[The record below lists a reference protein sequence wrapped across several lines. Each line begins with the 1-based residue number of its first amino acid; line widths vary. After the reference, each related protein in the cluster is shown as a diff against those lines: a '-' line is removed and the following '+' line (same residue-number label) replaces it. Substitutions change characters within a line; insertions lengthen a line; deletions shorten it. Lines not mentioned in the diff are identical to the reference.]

1 MFIRMVHVKIRSGL
15 LQQVETLYRD
25 RIIPGLHTVKG
36 CRFAGLLQSAHHPEY
51 CISLTMWNSDQ
62 DAKGYQDSGL
72 YTRLL
77 EETKPFLAE
86 STETTVRLSE
96 DLKLEYVP
104 VPEEPIIHAHPVEA
118 TTDTDVESID
128 GRSDIH
134 VRIVLL
140 KIRPGK
146 HDDFRKRYVEH
157 TIPTLRKV
165 KGCRHVYLTGQDD
178 DPDVVASVTTWDSRQ
193 DAENYE
199 KSGLYDQLIDSQKEY
214 LSALYEWKRHREG
227 RGKAE
232 VATSED
238 VVVELYNVVTSKSF
252 S

>member
-1 MFIRMVHVKIRSGL
+1 MVHVKTKPGL
-15 LQQVETLYRD
+15 QRQVETLYRD
-25 RIIPGLHTVKG
+25 RIIPGLGTVRG

-51 CISLTMWNSDQ
+51 CISLTMWVSEKEAQ
-62 DAKGYQDSGL
+62 AYHRSGL
-72 YTRLL
+72 YAELL
-77 EETKPFLAE
+77 EATRPFLAE
-86 STETTVRLSE
+86 SAETTVRLSE
-96 DLKLEYVP
+96 DLRLEYVQ
-104 VPEEPIIHAHPVEA
+104 VPEEPVVHTHPVEA

-128 GRSDIH
+128 GRVDIH

-157 TIPTLRKV
+157 VIPTLRRV

-193 DAENYE
+193 DAEAYE

-227 RGKAE
+227 RGRPG

-238 VVVELYNVVTSKSF
+238 VVVELYNVLTSKSF